1 MVVARGC
8 RDGKRGDV
16 VQRIQTSNYKMP
28 SSVDLIFSMVNIVK
42 NTVLSFKVAKRTP
55 KQNGASDG
63 WLPASLPLGPEA
75 LHPSPWTCLSQS
87 KQSPSSLTPSQE
99 SHSCPRAPPGARAS
113 RLPSWYEFSVQSV
126 SCSMLLLL
134 LSCFSRVRAS

>member
-1 MVVARGC
+1 MASAAALLP
-8 RDGKRGDV
+8 GD
-16 VQRIQTSNYKMP
+16 
-28 SSVDLIFSMVNIVK
+28 
-42 NTVLSFKVAKRTP
+42 LSPAEP

-134 LSCFSRVRAS
+134 LSCFSHVRLCETP